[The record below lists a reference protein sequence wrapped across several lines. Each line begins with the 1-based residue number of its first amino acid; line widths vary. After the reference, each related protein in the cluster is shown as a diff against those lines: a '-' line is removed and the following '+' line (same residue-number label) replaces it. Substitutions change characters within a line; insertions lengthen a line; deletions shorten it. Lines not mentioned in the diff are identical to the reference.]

1 MKQFGLQVRF
11 ELRHLPAY
19 SRERLFLLARRCRQ
33 AAGFSNRQHNGH
45 GLQTIHGHFHI
56 SEGSVSILP
65 DIQHFRKR
73 LSKRVSNRVEAEPKE
88 PVMAATKN
96 KATVFFTGASTGVG
110 ELQADRLPKRGYDF
124 IPV

>member
-1 MKQFGLQVRF
+1 MKQLGLQVRF

-33 AAGFSNRQHNGH
+33 AAGFGNRQHNGH

-65 DIQHFRKR
+65 DIQHFRKG
-73 LSKRVSNRVEAEPKE
+73 LFKGS
-88 PVMAATKN
+88 ATDLKPN
-96 KATVFFTGASTGVG
+96 PRRQS
-110 ELQADRLPKRGYDF
+110 
-124 IPV
+124 